1 MPASLAPSC
10 SLSSQSSSLHSP
22 STSSCRT
29 LAIHPWAPGPPPFE
43 ILAALALAAV
53 GALCV
58 IAFQYRFRITSVAA
72 AIGVVAILVCALFSR
87 FWPASLTAYWLQK
100 NESPLLRSMQIVPDP
115 DVRDLAPPPEVPDS
129 ATQART
135 AYYPFRALGLSNN
148 VGVSLIGLT
157 AHFDSSGQ
165 KPMSF
170 YLAAVVRF
178 QPQENG
184 SRQFADVGGPEQ
196 LVSFA
201 PPFPAD
207 YDRVKNADGTL
218 SGSLVLD
225 GFRSFA
231 ARVPVPSSRQK
242 QAILILSR
250 RCTVESFL
258 HESKYHLVFDCVEL
272 EPGSTS
278 RFEVRL
284 PRNDSGSRSFEC
296 QGQSSSAGGW
306 PALLSPILR
315 TNYRCEFSPPA
326 TGSDSS
332 GDPTQGQEML
342 VFAEQS
348 LGAVVRTF
356 HIEHFRPAE
365 LTLQAWEQRGLM
377 LAPE

>member
-1 MPASLAPSC
+1 M
-10 SLSSQSSSLHSP
+10 
-22 STSSCRT
+22 
-29 LAIHPWAPGPPPFE
+29 
-43 ILAALALAAV
+43 
-53 GALCV
+53 
-58 IAFQYRFRITSVAA
+58 
-72 AIGVVAILVCALFSR
+72 
-87 FWPASLTAYWLQK
+87 
-100 NESPLLRSMQIVPDP
+100 
-115 DVRDLAPPPEVPDS
+115 
-129 ATQART
+129 
-135 AYYPFRALGLSNN
+135 
-148 VGVSLIGLT
+148 GVSLIGLT

-178 QPQENG
+178 HPQENG